1 MLRSDLND
9 ILCVLTNPQLLQV
22 PLKLWFLLQHLQ
34 QVSGFH
40 ALQLYFVVDV
50 DFVVEAD
57 VNQARP
63 VFTILTGILTY
74 EHKQKMWCESQSTQC
89 QSSADI
95 ILCGRAACS
104 RDIYYFIENNYKTH
118 TQINIPVNAH
128 SIFAASKTLYLNPN
142 LKFGGKKKLNTAAYW
157 WDG

>member
-34 QVSGFH
+34 QVCGLH

-57 VNQARP
+57 VNQARSVLP
-63 VFTILTGILTY
+63 ILTGILTY
-74 EHKQKMWCESQSTQC
+74 EHKKCDVNPSQRNVSHQLISFC
-89 QSSADI
+89 VAERHAAEIFI
-95 ILCGRAACS
+95 IS
-104 RDIYYFIENNYKTH
+104 
-118 TQINIPVNAH
+118 
-128 SIFAASKTLYLNPN
+128 
-142 LKFGGKKKLNTAAYW
+142 
-157 WDG
+157 